1 MINKKRIIFESV
13 EQITEYDK
21 QELDKIVRET
31 WKILDEA
38 GIRITSIVKEGWKI
52 RDLTQKLKLSKP
64 FEWGLRITDDKLND
78 FDNKIA
84 TYLSLAFL
92 YKYNYNSNYQEALEL
107 VPLVNDKNNITKDE
121 ILQALEILILPLLRD
136 RNIKS
141 FKLLEYYI
149 DSLVGLDNWV
159 EYMKKDSS
167 GIIFLLRQKWNN
179 SHVEDRKIRS
189 AENRTKRLIKSN
201 EYLDIDIQLL
211 IERSKPNEDN
221 IKRVLSILILDKL
234 DTIREDMETTIF
246 KISNHDFA
254 MRYLIDAMEYEPRTL
269 YAPNSTQIGISYE
282 DFKGEILSGKWL
294 KNIFKEQNTTYVT
307 NLIRSV
313 ITGDDINVGKG
324 FMEPYARWFI
334 FEYVSIL
341 FDKYIEMLKRKTELF
356 KKVSKGGFNQNY
368 KTILNDKY
376 MSVYLPHIASR
387 INDIVYRTYK
397 PIMIEFYKMIFRAFE
412 STNGSPHIVREFS
425 N

>member
-38 GIRITSIVKEGWKI
+38 GIRITSITKEGFKI

-179 SHVEDRKIRS
+179 SHVED
-189 AENRTKRLIKSN
+189 
-201 EYLDIDIQLL
+201 
-211 IERSKPNEDN
+211 
-221 IKRVLSILILDKL
+221 LSINNC
-234 DTIREDMETTIF
+234 
-246 KISNHDFA
+246 ISMSKYSSVFINLLVRFSAYYTRPSRFRLWNKENHK
-254 MRYLIDAMEYEPRTL
+254 Y
-269 YAPNSTQIGISYE
+269 
-282 DFKGEILSGKWL
+282 
-294 KNIFKEQNTTYVT
+294 NIN
-307 NLIRSV
+307 R
-313 ITGDDINVGKG
+313 
-324 FMEPYARWFI
+324 
-334 FEYVSIL
+334 
-341 FDKYIEMLKRKTELF
+341 
-356 KKVSKGGFNQNY
+356 
-368 KTILNDKY
+368 
-376 MSVYLPHIASR
+376 
-387 INDIVYRTYK
+387 
-397 PIMIEFYKMIFRAFE
+397 
-412 STNGSPHIVREFS
+412 
-425 N
+425 

>member
-38 GIRITSIVKEGWKI
+38 GIRITSITKEGFKI

-189 AENRTKRLIKSN
+189 AENRTKRLIKTD

-211 IERSKPNEDN
+211 IERS
-221 IKRVLSILILDKL
+221 
-234 DTIREDMETTIF
+234 
-246 KISNHDFA
+246 
-254 MRYLIDAMEYEPRTL
+254 
-269 YAPNSTQIGISYE
+269 ST
-282 DFKGEILSGKWL
+282 
-294 KNIFKEQNTTYVT
+294 
-307 NLIRSV
+307 
-313 ITGDDINVGKG
+313 
-324 FMEPYARWFI
+324 
-334 FEYVSIL
+334 
-341 FDKYIEMLKRKTELF
+341 
-356 KKVSKGGFNQNY
+356 
-368 KTILNDKY
+368 
-376 MSVYLPHIASR
+376 
-387 INDIVYRTYK
+387 
-397 PIMIEFYKMIFRAFE
+397 
-412 STNGSPHIVREFS
+412 
-425 N
+425 